1 VESRR
6 KITILKRGYGIGMN
20 LKKCTVEIAVNRA
33 LKKAKNMI
41 LITPKF
47 DVNGMIARNNYQALT
62 DNSQFYY
69 ILFLGVYL
77 HKDLFNQ
84 L

>member
-1 VESRR
+1 
-6 KITILKRGYGIGMN
+6 
-20 LKKCTVEIAVNRA
+20 
-33 LKKAKNMI
+33 MI